1 MPKQLQHC
9 QKAAAV
15 TAFVVA
21 TAPLLSITPESNAND
36 SHGPEIAMTSTE
48 QATDKAPSL
57 PGCVEAAA
65 AVCTSGG

>member
-21 TAPLLSITPESNAND
+21 TAAPTEHSPESNGNE
-36 SHGPEIAMTSTE
+36 SHGLEIAMTSTE
-48 QATDKAPSL
+48 HAADKAPSL
-57 PGCVEAAA
+57 TACVEAAA